1 MLKKNKFPKD
11 VMRVLKETSR
21 TFYIPIKLLKKDLKE
36 AVSTAYLVYRAI
48 DEIEDHEDIPNEVI
62 STILMQLSEL
72 FKQPFTEE
80 EYFAIIAPIKDQLP
94 EVSVRL
100 VDWIEACP
108 ETAQPIVRETGSEM
122 AYGMSIWAEK
132 KWDVRTKEDLDDYT
146 YYVAGI
152 VGVLLSKLWNWSYGY
167 DGDKDFELSIGFGRG
182 LQAVNILRNEEEDLD
197 ERGVSFVP
205 DGWTRADLFAY
216 AEENLAK
223 ADLYMETLTD
233 KSTIVFCKLPLA
245 FAHKSLDAMKE
256 GREKMNRQ
264 EVEETVKE
272 VTAEVD
278 KDQEEIHY

>member
-1 MLKKNKFPKD
+1 MLKKRKFPKD

-48 DEIEDHEDIPNEVI
+48 DEIEDHEDLPNEVI

-72 FKQPFTEE
+72 FKKPFTEE

-122 AYGMSIWAEK
+122 AYGMSIWADK
-132 KWDVRTKEDLDDYT
+132 NWNVCTKEDLDDYT

-182 LQAVNILRNEEEDLD
+182 LQAVNILRNEDEDLA

-245 FAHKSLDAMKE
+245 FAHKSLDAMRD

-264 EVEETVKE
+264 EVEETVRQVTSE
-272 VTAEVD
+272 VES
-278 KDQEEIHY
+278 EE

>member
-132 KWDVRTKEDLDDYT
+132 NWDVRTKEDLDDYT

-223 ADLYMETLTD
+223 ADLYMETLTE